1 MDKKSTT
8 ISILEAVQDFKD
20 GDRLLFFKFGF
31 NLSQSFLGGFS
42 LFSSLNIK
50 INKDMHW
57 SEYFLG
63 WFLQISSK
71 IAALE
76 VELDET
82 EARAEESEEWV
93 IGS

>member
-1 MDKKSTT
+1 M
-8 ISILEAVQDFKD
+8 SILETVQDFKD

-31 NLSQSFLGGFS
+31 NLNQSFLGGFS

-50 INKDMHW
+50 INKDMNG

-71 IAALE
+71 ITALE
-76 VELDET
+76 GELEET